1 MKKIYLGILTLILL
15 ILPATAADFKTCNTF
30 YTDQK
35 YQNACNCF
43 KELVQK
49 DGNNVQARFYYA
61 ASLYYNRQF
70 AQSYEQYNY
79 IAQKYSNSQIGQYSK
94 KEAQKVYKRMQS
106 VQQAKQND
114 TGNYVNNLEK
124 TAKWQKMPI
133 KVWIQDSPYKNTA
146 KKAFGE
152 WEVKSNK
159 TVSFILVPNPNF
171 AQIKVVFVN
180 SISDKFDD
188 SNIGLTTAKISGNTI
203 KSAKVQILQR
213 TDSGKMR
220 TYNQI
225 YPVILHEIGHALGM
239 TGHSTR
245 NNDIMYEN
253 NLTNDDHLSN
263 RDINTLKAIYKK

>member
-1 MKKIYLGILTLILL
+1 MKKLYLYVLALMLL
-15 ILPATAADFKTCNTF
+15 MQPVIAADFKTCNTL

-43 KELVQK
+43 YQIISQNP
-49 DGNNVQARFYYA
+49 NNVQARFYYA
-61 ASLYYNRQF
+61 ASLYFNRQYS
-70 AQSYEQYNY
+70 QSYEQYNY
-79 IAQKYSNSQIGQYSK
+79 LAQKYPNSQIGQYSRQ
-94 KEAQKVYKRMQS
+94 EAQKVYKRMQS

-114 TGNYVNNLEK
+114 TGNYVKDLEK
-124 TAKWQKMPI
+124 VAKWSKMPI

-152 WEVKSNK
+152 WEVKTGK
-159 TVSFILVPNPNF
+159 TVSFVLVQNPNF

-180 SISDKFDD
+180 KVNGKLDD
-188 SNIGLTTAKISGNTI
+188 SNIGLTTAKIAGNTI
-203 KSAKVQILQR
+203 KSANVQILQR

-220 TYNQI
+220 SYNQI
-225 YPVILHEIGHALGM
+225 YPVVLHEIGHALGM
-239 TGHSTR
+239 TGHSKR

-253 NLTNDDHLSN
+253 NLTNDVHLSN